1 MKLNVGSLKRS
12 TRLIKLWPGRSG
24 TELQRQRR
32 AWREGHAH
40 RAPVPRTGDE
50 GRARSAVP
58 SQNPKAQP
66 HPALACCRQHPSE
79 RSGGAGVA
87 GTELGPSRNAAL
99 GTGKDAGGL
108 CPREGDVGRPGS
120 GHPWLTAS
128 STMRDDFLS
137 LRPPA

>member
-1 MKLNVGSLKRS
+1 MS
-12 TRLIKLWPGRSG
+12 TEPPCPARGM
-24 TELQRQRR
+24 R
-32 AWREGHAH
+32 AV
-40 RAPVPRTGDE
+40 RALSC
-50 GRARSAVP
+50 AP

-79 RSGGAGVA
+79 GSGGAGVA

-120 GHPWLTAS
+120 GHPWRPALA
-128 STMRDDFLS
+128 RS
-137 LRPPA
+137 LQHHAR